1 MTAFSI
7 GAIALVALAWA
18 LLLPALRRRGSHA
31 VLSAAPAGQANLAVL
46 REQRDTL
53 DAEHAAGQLDTA
65 QMQAAHAE
73 LERRVLEE
81 TSALEDS
88 PTLQSGSRTTLAAA
102 LAIPVF
108 AVALY
113 AALGQPAAITQVA
126 PWTAEGTA
134 PADAAVRPEDVT
146 AMVDMLATRLAGRP
160 PGDVA
165 DLDGWVMLARA
176 SASLQRFDEAGR
188 AYAKAIELAP
198 RDAQLLADRADVL
211 GMQQGEVLAG
221 EPTRLIEAALQIDP
235 SNPKVLALAGSAAFE
250 RRDFATAIG
259 HWSRARERA
268 AAESAFAEGLDR
280 SIAQARAESGLPAG
294 SAVAAES
301 AVTVA
306 TTVKP
311 SATTGAPTA
320 AKVSG
325 QVRIDPALAGRI
337 EPGDSLFIYAR
348 AIDGP
353 RMPVAILKRSAAEL
367 PLAFTL
373 DDSLAMSPELKLSNF
388 ARVVVS
394 ARVSRSGQALPQ
406 AGDLLGSVE
415 ARTDGGAVTI
425 TIDRLQ
431 P

>member
-1 MTAFSI
+1 M
-7 GAIALVALAWA
+7 
-18 LLLPALRRRGSHA
+18 
-31 VLSAAPAGQANLAVL
+31 
-46 REQRDTL
+46 
-53 DAEHAAGQLDTA
+53 
-65 QMQAAHAE
+65 
-73 LERRVLEE
+73 
-81 TSALEDS
+81 
-88 PTLQSGSRTTLAAA
+88 
-102 LAIPVF
+102 
-108 AVALY
+108 
-113 AALGQPAAITQVA
+113 
-126 PWTAEGTA
+126 
-134 PADAAVRPEDVT
+134 RPEDVT
-146 AMVDMLATRLAGRP
+146 AMVDMLASRLAGRP

-211 GMQQGEVLAG
+211 GMQQGESLAG

-235 SNPKVLALAGSAAFE
+235 SNPKALALAGSAAFE

-259 HWSRARERA
+259 HWSQARARA
-268 AAESAFAEGLDR
+268 ATDSAFAQGLDR
-280 SIAQARAESGLPAG
+280 SIAQARAEAGLPAG

-311 SATTGAPTA
+311 SATTGAATP